1 MELKN
6 CRVCNGNS
14 FMPYLNLGS
23 TPAADAFVK
32 EELKNLTDPVYPLE
46 VCLCNNC
53 GISQLNF
60 TVDPKIL
67 YQNDYPYESS
77 TTNTGRQH
85 FEDFGDSVV
94 KKAKLN
100 SNDLVIDIGSNVGVL
115 LGAYKKRGCK
125 VLGIEPSKHIAE
137 SANINGIE
145 TINDFISTNLAKKI
159 VSEKG
164 KASVIN
170 ITNVFAHIHNLEKLM
185 DAVDSLLTDSGMFII
200 EAPHFLNLIEGL
212 VYDTIYHE
220 HLLYISVKPLNFLFD
235 RFGFEVFDIK
245 EVTIHGGSIRIFV
258 GRKGEHKISNAVGG
272 IIETEEKAKLF
283 DISRL
288 NKFSEEVK
296 EHKKNLRKI
305 LLDIKKTG
313 KSIAA
318 VSAPAKGMTLLNY
331 CEIDSNLIDFITEK
345 SNLKIGKYSP
355 GAHIPIFSDDKLFEK
370 KPDFVLLLAWNFADE
385 IMENLSSF
393 KSLGGKFIIP
403 IPNPKII

>member
-85 FEDFGDSVV
+85 FEDFGCSVV

-159 VSEKG
+159 VSDKG

-170 ITNVFAHIHNLEKLM
+170 ITNVFAHIHNLENLM
-185 DAVDSLLTDSGMFII
+185 EAVDSLLTDSGMFII

-220 HLLYISVKPLNFLFD
+220 HLLYISVKPLDSLFN

-258 GRKGEHKISNAVGG
+258 GRKGEHKISNAVGR

-370 KPDFVLLLAWNFADE
+370 KPDFVLLLAWNFADI